1 MRAGLSPQWR
11 LPRPGFNRSALSGR
25 LHKVED
31 EGSVQ
36 KHNSRSIEPHFRTDL
51 CIPALTFHLGIGVIA
66 KFPHMLDVLNGR
78 LLLLELLQK
87 LLDCSERLSRNIYD
101 SASVASCMDGSH
113 EQSSQ

>member
-1 MRAGLSPQWR
+1 
-11 LPRPGFNRSALSGR
+11 
-25 LHKVED
+25 
-31 EGSVQ
+31 
-36 KHNSRSIEPHFRTDL
+36 
-51 CIPALTFHLGIGVIA
+51 
-66 KFPHMLDVLNGR
+66 MLDVLNGR